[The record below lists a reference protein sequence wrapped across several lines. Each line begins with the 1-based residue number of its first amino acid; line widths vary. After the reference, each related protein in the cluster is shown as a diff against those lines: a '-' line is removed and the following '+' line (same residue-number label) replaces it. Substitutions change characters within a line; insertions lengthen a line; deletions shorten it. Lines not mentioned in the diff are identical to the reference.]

1 MSNMRTFSHE
11 KPMSIS
17 IDRTLMIWG
26 GLLAFVLVCI
36 FFKAEISWLESYP
49 DILMLPV
56 GEVMNQGMVAVVDSV
71 GPAFFAVSGLLTWP
85 FTWVQQLFHWL
96 PWPVTMALVAIVAH
110 AAQGYRLVAFAVLS
124 MLYMLVAGYWYQS
137 MNSLSLVAISVPMA
151 ILVGFGFGVW
161 GFYSKRAEALIM
173 PSLDLLQTIPAFAY
187 LIPILLLFG
196 FGPVVGLIASLLY
209 SFPPMVRNTILGLR
223 GVAEEVIESGLMSGA
238 TRAQLF
244 WQVRLPSAQRQILL
258 GVNQA
263 TMASLSMVIV
273 ASIIG
278 GTDDIGWEVLSTM
291 RKALFGESLLAGIV
305 IALIA
310 MIMDRVTWGL
320 AVRESEYNNEEPPSW
335 HQRHRHWVVAGAA
348 FALLFVLSKFIPA
361 LHEYPEAWQ
370 VHPAKYLNDSIAY
383 VILHYRGAIETIK
396 TVSFFYIMLPTK
408 IGLGETI
415 SPYSWGFEMTT
426 AHSVGYLVLFTG
438 LIGAAFR
445 YFSSRVAIAVA
456 VFGIIYYFGLT
467 KIPWLALSV
476 VFMVLGWRLGGWKLA
491 LGTFLGLSFLL
502 VTGSWDVA
510 VLSLYMCG
518 LAVILSF
525 IIGGSIGIWAAHND
539 RVSAIV
545 RPINDTLQTMPLF
558 VLLIPVVMIFKIGE
572 FSALLAIIAYA
583 FVPAIRYVEHGLRDL
598 PEEVIEAATAMGC
611 TGRQLLFQVKLPLAQ
626 PIIMLGLNQTI
637 MYAIAMLVIAALVG
651 TNDLGQQ
658 VYIGLGDGDFG
669 VGMTAGIGMAII
681 AMIADRM
688 TQGWSAGKRRE
699 LGIS

>member
-1 MSNMRTFSHE
+1 MNRSV
-11 KPMSIS
+11 
-17 IDRTLMIWG
+17 DRSALIWAGLILFMIASVYLSRDMAWLKTYPHALM
-26 GLLAFVLVCI
+26 V
-36 FFKAEISWLESYP
+36 
-49 DILMLPV
+49 PV
-56 GEVMNQGMVAVVDSV
+56 APVMNQGMVALVDAFGSV
-71 GPAFFAVSGLLTWP
+71 FLAISGLLTWP
-85 FTWVQQLFHWL
+85 FGWIQQLLHWL

-110 AAQGYRLVAFAVLS
+110 AAQGYKLVAFAVLS
-124 MLYMLVAGYWYQS
+124 MFYMLVTGYWFQS
-137 MNSLSLVAISVPMA
+137 MNSLTLVAISVPMA
-151 ILVGFGFGVW
+151 IAVGFAIGVW
-161 GFYSKRAEALIM
+161 GFSSRRAERVIM
-173 PSLDLLQTIPAFAY
+173 PSLDLLQTVPAFAY

-196 FGPVVGLIASLLY
+196 FGPVVGLIASLLF

-223 GVAEEVIESGLMSGA
+223 GVSPEIVESGLMSGA
-238 TRAQLF
+238 TRRQLF
-244 WQVRLPSAQRQILL
+244 WQVRLPSARRQILL

-310 MIMDRVTWGL
+310 MILDRITWGL
-320 AVRESEYNNEEPPSW
+320 AMADSDDKAVELPSW
-335 HQRHRHWVVAGAA
+335 HQRHRHWGVAGVA
-348 FALLFVLSKFIPA
+348 FVVLLLLSRIIPA
-361 LHEYPEAWQ
+361 LEQYPEAWQ
-370 VHPAKYLNDSIAY
+370 IHPARYLNDGINY
-383 VILHYRGAIETIK
+383 IIVNYRGAIETIK
-396 TVSFFYIMLPTK
+396 TISFFYIMLPTK
-408 IGLGETI
+408 IGLEQTI
-415 SPYSWGFEMTT
+415 SPYSWGFEMTLGHT
-426 AHSVGYLVLFTG
+426 IGYVVLVTG
-438 LIGAAFR
+438 MAAAAFHYLSQR
-445 YFSSRVAIAVA
+445 TAIVVA
-456 VFGIIYYFGLT
+456 VFGLIYYFGLT
-467 KIPWLALSV
+467 NIPWLALCV
-476 VFMVLGWRLGGWKLA
+476 VFIFMGGRLGGVRLAVGTA
-491 LGTFLGLSFLL
+491 LGLAFLL
-502 VTGSWDVA
+502 LTGSWEVA
-510 VLSLYMCG
+510 ILSLYMVG

-525 IIGGSIGIWAAHND
+525 VIGGAIGTWAAHSD

-611 TGRQLLFQVKLPLAQ
+611 TSRQLLFHVKLPLAL
-626 PIIMLGLNQTI
+626 PVIMLGLNQTI

-651 TNDLGQQ
+651 TSDLGQQ

-688 TQGWSAGKRRE
+688 TQGWSAGKRRQMGQE
-699 LGIS
+699 